1 MQNNWRIGTIFGI
14 PLFINSSWLIILA
27 LMTYSNSL
35 IYQQWGV
42 WQSWVVG
49 LAIALLLFGSVLLH
63 ELGHSLVALSQNI
76 QVNSITLF
84 LFGGI
89 AAIAEEPKTP
99 GKAFQVAI
107 AGPLVSFGLFVTLGL
122 VAQIFPNG
130 GLFNQ
135 A

>member
-63 ELGHSLVALSQNI
+63 ELGHSLVALSQN
-76 QVNSITLF
+76 
-84 LFGGI
+84 
-89 AAIAEEPKTP
+89 
-99 GKAFQVAI
+99 
-107 AGPLVSFGLFVTLGL
+107 
-122 VAQIFPNG
+122 
-130 GLFNQ
+130 
-135 A
+135 